1 MFIHVQEFVQAIFAP
16 VAQGYGAT
24 ETAACST
31 VQECFGADGRP
42 ADLGGGRVGAIQ
54 PANEIKLLSVPDMGY
69 LVTDSPPRCVF
80 CSTSRRNRKETEAE
94 EKEGPGPIKVVV
106 LESCRRESG
115 VHEGEKV
122 ARTRE

>member
-1 MFIHVQEFVQAIFAP
+1 MFVHVQEFVQAVFAP

-31 VQECFGADGRP
+31 VQECFASDGRP
-42 ADLGGGRVGAIQ
+42 SDLGGGRVGAIQ

-80 CSTSRRNRKETEAE
+80 CLPSLRDRGRGRGGK
-94 EKEGPGPIKVVV
+94 KEGIG
-106 LESCRRESG
+106 
-115 VHEGEKV
+115 
-122 ARTRE
+122 